1 MINIIETLVIIIT
14 IIICTGVIIFYMRTQ
29 KEQEMSGN
37 PMLLNINY
45 KQKIE
50 LPESSNSTSSGGS
63 GDTCTTTCDSID
75 PVSDPRY
82 NMQQIIKQSIL
93 LEEHLTNKNKRC
105 RDCITKHFLHI
116 IGLSEEAQMLA
127 TNKISNYPL
136 INESVVLYNELFKI
150 WITNKN
156 LNGKDEEYILYCTN
170 KLRDHRKQLIVLYF
184 FNEKYRIT
192 EDKDHNDHHDTHS
205 NGSDQNGGNRY
216 KKY

>member
-1 MINIIETLVIIIT
+1 MINIIETLVIIMT
-14 IIICTGVIIFYMRTQ
+14 VIICTVFIILYMRSQ
-29 KEQEMSGN
+29 KEQEMLGF
-37 PMLLNINY
+37 PKHLNINY

-50 LPESSNSTSSGGS
+50 LSESNGSGN
-63 GDTCTTTCDSID
+63 GDTCTTTCDSLD

-127 TNKISNYPL
+127 TNKINNYPL
-136 INESVVLYNELFKI
+136 INESVVLYNELFKV
-150 WITNKN
+150 WITNKR
-156 LNGKDEEYILYCTN
+156 LNGSDEEYILFCTN

-192 EDKDHNDHHDTHS
+192 ESDHNDNHEEHHDNN
-205 NGSDQNGGNRY
+205 NGPTY